1 MKKDKDF
8 LERLKKE
15 VNTWIARG
23 IINSIQKDSILSL
36 YNSGMTE
43 ANPKNSEK
51 NKREI
56 HLSHVTAAL
65 AALCLAVGLIIFYA
79 SNWRKMPPSL
89 KLIQVFVLI
98 AGTYGASLYF
108 FLKEEK
114 LAARIFLNLAMVS
127 FGAGIM
133 LVAQIYHIS
142 AHPTNGVL
150 VWAIGAA
157 AMSALMSERI
167 GYYLASLLFFIWN
180 CWELFEYHNPAYA
193 YIIPVF
199 IIAWLFFRL
208 KDKAGMVISSILCG
222 WYYFQ
227 VNIYWISESSG
238 SEGSG
243 FVFLM
248 LFFPMGLL
256 LILSGKLM
264 ILKET
269 ARAAGFFTS
278 AAGWI
283 SIMVPLLA
291 LSWPYAIKNISAPV
305 TFQPG
310 TAIQTWE
317 YLVFTLLCGAG
328 IYFYKMI
335 QESVKVYIPLLFVTV
350 LFFFL
355 PPGNTSV
362 RMVFTHL
369 SITALAGILLFLTY
383 REEKDSGFERIMAFL
398 FTITFLVV
406 KWWGFMIYAETSN
419 EYKIAYLIGFIL
431 FGTVFF
437 LINRTVAHL
446 GREKNFSYPSLIL
459 DVLCSAL
466 AWLAIY
472 TASFKIEEQTSIFQA
487 DQVVVVMIILFIVL
501 SAALYLFLFTK
512 LKEGRMMLYLSMIIF
527 ISSGITLFSAGP
539 GVSWIVYSLIFNV
552 LLLISSSV
560 VIYYSTV
567 IQSRMLLNAGIII
580 FVIHLSTRYFDLF
593 WDMLYG
599 SVLFI

>member
-1 MKKDKDF
+1 
-8 LERLKKE
+8 
-15 VNTWIARG
+15 
-23 IINSIQKDSILSL
+23 
-36 YNSGMTE
+36 
-43 ANPKNSEK
+43 
-51 NKREI
+51 
-56 HLSHVTAAL
+56 
-65 AALCLAVGLIIFYA
+65 
-79 SNWRKMPPSL
+79 
-89 KLIQVFVLI
+89 
-98 AGTYGASLYF
+98 
-108 FLKEEK
+108 
-114 LAARIFLNLAMVS
+114 
-127 FGAGIM
+127 
-133 LVAQIYHIS
+133 
-142 AHPTNGVL
+142 
-150 VWAIGAA
+150 
-157 AMSALMSERI
+157 
-167 GYYLASLLFFIWN
+167 
-180 CWELFEYHNPAYA
+180 
-193 YIIPVF
+193 
-199 IIAWLFFRL
+199 
-208 KDKAGMVISSILCG
+208 
-222 WYYFQ
+222 
-227 VNIYWISESSG
+227 
-238 SEGSG
+238 
-243 FVFLM
+243 
-248 LFFPMGLL
+248 
-256 LILSGKLM
+256 
-264 ILKET
+264 
-269 ARAAGFFTS
+269 
-278 AAGWI
+278 
-283 SIMVPLLA
+283 
-291 LSWPYAIKNISAPV
+291 
-305 TFQPG
+305 
-310 TAIQTWE
+310 
-317 YLVFTLLCGAG
+317 
-328 IYFYKMI
+328 MI

-580 FVIHLSTRYFDLF
+580 FVIHLTTRYFDLF
-593 WDMLYG
+593 WDMLSG
-599 SVLFI
+599 SVLFISTRLIGLAGGYLLEKKRRQMINLFEKKNIDQSGEEK